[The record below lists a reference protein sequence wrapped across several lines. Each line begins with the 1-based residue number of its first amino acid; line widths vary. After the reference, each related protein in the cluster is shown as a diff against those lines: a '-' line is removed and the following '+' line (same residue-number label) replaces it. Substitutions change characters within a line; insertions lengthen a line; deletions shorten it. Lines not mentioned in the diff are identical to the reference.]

1 MDFVHTVVRDSFIKW
16 TVRIKINTLF
26 FFSYSGIYL
35 KTFAANTICRENIA
49 VVVSMPNDCGL

>member
-16 TVRIKINTLF
+16 TVRINITPF